1 MEYSDK
7 WNLVRRL
14 FSACNYLDDQLEN
27 LTNDDAEKLEL
38 LVEKLEEFKN
48 E

>member
-1 MEYSDK
+1 MPVSDK

-14 FSACNYLDDQLEN
+14 FSAYNYLDDVYEN
-27 LTNDDAEKLEL
+27 LTDDEAEKLEEL
-38 LVEKLEEFKN
+38 IEKLEEFKG